1 MRLYVAYTLFY
12 ICEGRYFIPIL
23 EKYAKIVRYFYAPLG
38 KKSIPV
44 HKDTLKFAR
53 RCINDC

>member
-1 MRLYVAYTLFY
+1 MSLTP
-12 ICEGRYFIPIL
+12 YFIYTGGKRFITIL
-23 EKYAKIVRYFYAPLG
+23 EKYAKIGPFPYAPLG
-38 KKSIPV
+38 KKSITV